1 MSKWPRDANG
11 TPMFRSVNDATA
23 AFNEDKKTLA
33 AKGIALPP
41 QMKRYLTMDEKERGV
56 NTAAFMPRMGFD
68 AVNGLPGPLSSDPNA
83 ALPWMLTSAIDP
95 EIVRILFSPL
105 EFAEILGER
114 KAGTWTS
121 QTWFFPYVE
130 STGEVSSYDD
140 FVNNGRAGANFNFPQ
155 LQSYLW
161 QVILQYGELQVDRAG
176 LAKINWVSELGLA
189 AADLLNRF
197 QNLVYAYGVQ
207 GLQNY
212 GILNNP
218 NLSTAL
224 TPATKAWGGTGWFNN
239 GSPAATAN
247 EVYNDIV
254 AMVTQLVSQTNGTL
268 NIKSAMTLALSPQS
282 EIALTF
288 TNSFGVNVEALLKKN
303 YPAMKVKTAPQYGT
317 QTTNNPQGFSAAGNY
332 VQLIAEKLQMQTV
345 AYCAYNEKLRSH
357 KIVPDL
363 SSWKQKQTSGA
374 WGTVLR
380 TPAGVVQM
388 IGV

>member
-1 MSKWPRDANG
+1 MPKNPLE
-11 TPMFRSVNDATA
+11 FRSINEATA
-23 AFNEDKKTLA
+23 AFNEDKRTLA
-33 AKGIALPP
+33 AKGIILPAT
-41 QMKRYLTMDEKERGV
+41 MKRYLTMDEKERGF
-56 NTAAFMPRMGFD
+56 NLTSGGRGFGFD
-68 AVNGLPGPLSSDPNA
+68 AANGLPGPLSTDPNA

-95 EIVRILFSPL
+95 EIIRILFSPL
-105 EFAEILGER
+105 EFPEILGER
-114 KAGTWTS
+114 KAGTWTA
-121 QTWFFPYVE
+121 QIWFFPYVE

-140 FVNNGRAGANFNFPQ
+140 FVNNGQASANFNFPQ
-155 LQSYLW
+155 LQSYLF
-161 QVILQYGELQVDRAG
+161 QTILQYGELQVDRAG

-197 QNLVYAYGVQ
+197 QNITYAYGVQ
-207 GLQNY
+207 NLQNY

-254 AMVTQLVSQTNGTL
+254 AMVTQLVSQNNGL
-268 NIKSAMTLALSPQS
+268 INIKSPMTLALSPNS

-288 TNSFGVNVEALLKKN
+288 TNSFGVNVEALLQKN
-303 YPAMKVKTAPQYGT
+303 YPKMKVKTAPQYGT

-332 VQLIAEKLQMQTV
+332 VQLIADKVQMQTV
-345 AYCAYNEKLRSH
+345 AYCAYNEKLRAH
-357 KIVPDL
+357 KIVPEL
-363 SSWKQKQTSGA
+363 SSWKQKQTSGS

-380 TPAGVVQM
+380 TPSGVVQM